1 MSARITFL
9 DTGMNPI
16 VLILSARLRR
26 VQFSNRTFHRLV
38 DQLAVIDFRQR
49 GVLS

>member
-1 MSARITFL
+1 
-9 DTGMNPI
+9 MNPI

-26 VQFSNRTFHRLV
+26 VQFSNRIFHRLV
-38 DQLAVIDFRQR
+38 DQLAVIGFRQR